1 MKKNTSKTSKTINK
15 IEEKDQVIEDVE
27 IIEDSPIDTPTP
39 WEPQPKTSPSSPKQN
54 SYLVALGILLIALVS
69 LIYYFKS
76 SFIAAIVNGQPIWRT
91 TLNKQLTKQFGEQLL
106 ESLITQTLIEQQAK
120 TKGIIISGEK
130 IASETAKIEEQV
142 IAQGQTLDQILL
154 LQGTVHD
161 HHAGTS
167 ADQLPGLHTFYGQQ
181 RDQELCCNQNNDGDN
196 SFPDITVAFRKR
208 ECGQLGDHQ
217 CNRKFKGLQLPNL
230 SFSHQAH
237 GYNDNQV

>member
-154 LQGTVHD
+154 LQGMTREELEQQLKLNLLVRELSD
-161 HHAGTS
+161 EPASPS
-167 ADQLPGLHTFYGQQ
+167 AEEINSYIK
-181 RDQELCCNQNNDGDN
+181 DN
-196 SFPDITVAFRKR
+196 SQMLPKDLTGDKLNKYVLDLLQNQKQDEAL
-208 ECGQLGDHQ
+208 QTWLG
-217 CNRKFKGLQLPNL
+217 NL
-230 SFSHQAH
+230 KQGAKIQMF
-237 GYNDNQV
+237 